1 MGHSKSKLDS
11 GEGAQGRRSEYLQET
26 FSHAGLN
33 SGNTTLST
41 YAHVQPP
48 RSPGTET
55 IILSANWVS
64 RDGGPNLR
72 GIATALAMG
81 DFLKGMY

>member
-1 MGHSKSKLDS
+1 VSHIVQKTADS
-11 GEGAQGRRSEYLQET
+11 RRTEYLQET

-33 SGNTTLST
+33 SGNTSLST

-72 GIATALAMG
+72 GVATALAMG
-81 DFLKGMY
+81 DFLKGAYFSVR